1 MSRSALLSVHLRLR
15 ASNNGVGG
23 FIPPINLIGGE
34 SMEKSN
40 KGAIVGAVI
49 FGILAIASIVIMFIR

>member
-1 MSRSALLSVHLRLR
+1 
-15 ASNNGVGG
+15 
-23 FIPPINLIGGE
+23 
-34 SMEKSN
+34 MEKSN